1 MPSGALTLL
10 EATKNGGDKVAVGMI
25 ETIIEENP
33 LLERL
38 PWMPF
43 EGIAYVSHYE
53 QTLPNVQFRKVGGT
67 YSKSF
72 GTKSK
77 MFWGVAIL
85 GGEIGIDNFLVNV
98 TGSLASNKAEQY
110 ALMAKANSMRF
121 GYEFFNG
128 TGEDDGFKGLK
139 ALITEGQGQS
149 YANSTVGATPNLDKI
164 DEAEDLF
171 RNQGGPDEWLVNRRT
186 RTLITRAARALG
198 LASTSLIETEKNTLG
213 KRIMSYN
220 GVPLTVLGD
229 AIDGSGNVVASLPFT
244 EDPGDGAF
252 DTCSMYA
259 IKYGPRDVTGLLGK
273 GGEFSVKDFGETEAA
288 PSHMG
293 RLEWYPG
300 LAVFNQY
307 SLVRVTGILAA

>member
-33 LLERL
+33 LLSRM

-77 MFWGVAIL
+77 LFWGVAIL
-85 GGEIGIDNFLVNV
+85 GGEVGIDNFLVNV
-98 TGSLASNKAEQY
+98 TGTLASNKAEQY

-121 GYEFFNG
+121 GYEVFNG

-139 ALITEGQGQS
+139 ALIDEGQGQE
-149 YANSTVGATPNLDKI
+149 YANSTTGATPSLDKI
-164 DEAEDLF
+164 DEATDLF

-186 RTLITRAARALG
+186 RTLITRAAREDVQA
-198 LASTSLIETEKNTLG
+198 TSLIDIETNTLG
-213 KRIMSYN
+213 KRVTHYD

-229 AIDGSGNVVASLPFT
+229 VIDGSGNVVAALPFT
-244 EDPGDGAF
+244 EDPGDATS

-259 IKYGPRDVTGLLGK
+259 IKWGPRDVTGLLGK

-307 SLVRVTGILAA
+307 SVVRLTGITSA